1 MVSLQSAKKSLMP
14 HSSQPVRSNVI
25 LTARPSVLMAFLS
38 LIRGLALAGGI
49 AATAMVL
56 RAVTG
61 FQALSPLIL
70 SIVIGMLIGNLRRVP
85 DVCRPGIGFSM
96 KRLLRAGI
104 VLLGLQITLAQL
116 GSLGLPGLAVV
127 TVTLTVTFAAVMLVG
142 HLLGVDRRLTGLI
155 AAGTSVCGASAVIAA
170 NGVMRGRDEDV
181 TYAVACVTIF
191 GSFSMLL
198 FPLLMLPLHLDAVAY
213 GLWSGATIHEV
224 AQVVAAT
231 FQAGDVAGQYGTIA
245 KLARVMLLAPLV
257 LTLAVTIFPAHKSG
271 PAKTGATPFPWFV
284 IGFLAMVGINSSI
297 TLPAALLRDAGIIGT
312 FLLSCGLAAM
322 GLQTRM
328 KHLAAEGFRP
338 LALGAFGW
346 LFISSF
352 GYLMVRLG
360 GF

>member
-1 MVSLQSAKKSLMP
+1 MLHLTKPLQNQSAAGASG
-14 HSSQPVRSNVI
+14 STV
-25 LTARPSVLMAFLS
+25 TALLS
-38 LIRGLALAGGI
+38 LLPGLALAGGI
-49 AATAMVL
+49 AASAMAFRTL
-56 RAVTG
+56 TG
-61 FQALSPLIL
+61 IQALSPLIL
-70 SIVIGMLIGNLRRVP
+70 SIVIGMLIGNLHRPPVA
-85 DVCRPGIGFSM
+85 CRPGIGFSM
-96 KRLLRAGI
+96 KRLLRLGI
-104 VLLGLQITLAQL
+104 ILLGLQITLAQL
-116 GSLGLPGLAVV
+116 VSLGLPGLAVV
-127 TVTLTVTFAAVMLVG
+127 TVTLTVTFAAVTLAG
-142 HLLGVDRRLTGLI
+142 RLLGVDRGLTGLI

-170 NGVMRGRDEDV
+170 NAVVRGRDEDV

-257 LTLAVTIFPAHKSG
+257 LTLALTLFRARSTG
-271 PAKTGATPFPWFV
+271 SAKTGATPFPWFV
-284 IGFLAMVGINSSI
+284 LGFLAMVGLNSSVA
-297 TLPAALLRDAGIIGT
+297 LPPALVQDAGLLGT

-322 GLQTRM
+322 GLQTHM
-328 KHLAAEGFRP
+328 KQLAAEGLRP

-346 LFISSF
+346 LFISGF
-352 GYLMVRLG
+352 GYLMVRLA